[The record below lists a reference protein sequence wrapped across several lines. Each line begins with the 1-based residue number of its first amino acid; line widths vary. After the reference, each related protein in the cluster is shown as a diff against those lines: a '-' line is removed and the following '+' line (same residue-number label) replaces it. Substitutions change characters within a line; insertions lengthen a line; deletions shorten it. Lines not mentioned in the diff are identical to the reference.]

1 MYGLLNELFEILGKM
16 GFVVLIIFLDEKFN
30 ISGI

>member
-1 MYGLLNELFEILGKM
+1 MYGLMDELFEVLGKM